1 MIYKVDQNNV
11 LGMGWSKTHWYMQTR
26 LDESS
31 SCIAQTVKSSKAAKV
46 FWLEDI
52 INKYLT
58 TKRITSL
65 KGTITLFLVMHVGVM
80 V

>member
-1 MIYKVDQNNV
+1 VIGTDNISISII
-11 LGMGWSKTHWYMQTR
+11 G
-26 LDESS
+26 
-31 SCIAQTVKSSKAAKV
+31 
-46 FWLEDI
+46 LEDI

-65 KGTITLFLVMHVGVM
+65 KGTIILFLVMHVGVM